1 MAATHPD
8 RAGHAIGRLSH
19 RRHVARG
26 DNDTRPPAIHRSCE
40 TFKDYPVAT
49 PSRPTRKRASEI
61 SGKRD
66 QTGRFAPK
74 AALAEAAL
82 TAAASYPPLKRV
94 RLTMPE
100 PDFARLRVLKERL
113 KELDRPTRKNELVR
127 AGLHALAS
135 LSDEALLLAVE
146 QLPPAKAPKAPKP
159 PKAPKARKALKAPAK
174 SIANKRSAAK
184 QAPATRPRKVRGSV
198 DD

>member
-1 MAATHPD
+1 MT
-8 RAGHAIGRLSH
+8 
-19 RRHVARG
+19 
-26 DNDTRPPAIHRSCE
+26 TR
-40 TFKDYPVAT
+40 
-49 PSRPTRKRASEI
+49 SRPTRKRASDS

-66 QTGRFAPK
+66 HTGRFAPK
-74 AALAEAAL
+74 AALAEAAS
-82 TAAASYPPLKRV
+82 TAATTYPPLKKA

-100 PDFARLRVLKERL
+100 PDFARLRVLKDRL

-159 PKAPKARKALKAPAK
+159 AKSRRAAPKARVRKQPAVK
-174 SIANKRSAAK
+174 PKPPARARTSAESA
-184 QAPATRPRKVRGSV
+184 